1 MGFNG
6 DFRVTWEKVE
16 NTYLEIGRFSSAT
29 WLITREYMLQEVNY
43 LRKRQ
48 VSVK

>member
-1 MGFNG
+1 MEISGLHGKKMENM
-6 DFRVTWEKVE
+6 E
-16 NTYLEIGRFSSAT
+16 NTYLQIGRFSSAT